1 MTDIVYIQGLSVET
15 TIGVYDW
22 ERTIK
27 QTLVLDLEMAADVA
41 TPGASDAVS
50 DALDY
55 AAVSSR
61 VLALVEASSFE
72 LIESVAEHVAA
83 LVLSEF
89 AVTWLRL
96 RVSKPGAVSQAR
108 DVGVVIERG
117 ERA

>member
-15 TIGVYDW
+15 TIGGYDW

-89 AVTWLRL
+89 AVAWLRL

-117 ERA
+117 ARA